1 MLRHLRNSQELIL
14 YASISCGAAYVG
26 RLLPPFYFPILL
38 LRLGIFAY
46 CIYVIGN
53 LEKNREFAIILG
65 GALFIG
71 MIGGY
76 WDYLELL
83 IKYDSSKV
91 ITSLSSALLLALVIC
106 TAIYQVRSNGREAS
120 KK

>member
-1 MLRHLRNSQELIL
+1 MIRHLKNTNELVL
-14 YASISCGAAYVG
+14 YASLSCGAAYVG

-38 LRLGIFAY
+38 LRLGIFSY
-46 CIYVIGN
+46 CLYVVGN

-65 GALFIG
+65 GAVFIG
-71 MIGGY
+71 MLGGY

-91 ITSLSSALLLALVIC
+91 TASLSSALLLALAIC
-106 TAIYQVRSNGREAS
+106 TVIYQVRNNGREAG

>member
-1 MLRHLRNSQELIL
+1 MIRHLKNTNELVL
-14 YASISCGAAYVG
+14 YASLSCGAAYLG

-53 LEKNREFAIILG
+53 LEKNREFAVILG
-65 GALFIG
+65 GAVFIG

-76 WDYLELL
+76 WDYIELL
-83 IKYDSSKV
+83 IKFDSPKV
-91 ITSLSSALLLALVIC
+91 IASLSGALFLALVIA
-106 TAIYQVRSNGREAS
+106 AIVYQVNSGGQIS

>member
-1 MLRHLRNSQELIL
+1 MIRHLRNSQELVL
-14 YASISCGAAYVG
+14 YASISCGAAYLG

-46 CIYVIGN
+46 CIYVVGN

-65 GALFIG
+65 GALFLG

-83 IKYDSSKV
+83 IKYDSPKV
-91 ITSLSSALLLALVIC
+91 ISSLATATLLALAIS
-106 TAIYQVRSNGREAS
+106 TFIYQVRSNGQAS

>member
-1 MLRHLRNSQELIL
+1 MMLRHLKNTNELVL
-14 YASISCGAAYVG
+14 YASLSCGAAYLG

-46 CIYVIGN
+46 CLYVIGN
-53 LEKNREFAIILG
+53 LEKNREFAILLG

-71 MIGGY
+71 VIGGY
-76 WDYLELL
+76 WDYIELL
-83 IKYDSSKV
+83 IKFDSAKV
-91 ITSLSSALLLALVIC
+91 VAPLSGAFFLSLTS
-106 TAIYQVRSNGREAS
+106 AIFYRVNRGGQIS

>member
-1 MLRHLRNSQELIL
+1 MLRHLRNSQELVL
-14 YASISCGAAYVG
+14 YASISCGASYIG

-46 CIYVIGN
+46 CFYVVAN
-53 LEKNREFAIILG
+53 LEKNKEFAIVLG

-83 IKYDSSKV
+83 IKYDSPKV
-91 ITSLSSALLLALVIC
+91 VGSLSTATLLAL
-106 TAIYQVRSNGREAS
+106 AIGTVVYQVRSNGQTS

>member
-1 MLRHLRNSQELIL
+1 MIRHLKNTNELVL
-14 YASISCGAAYVG
+14 YASLSCGAAYLG

-46 CIYVIGN
+46 CIYVVGN

-76 WDYLELL
+76 WDYIELL
-83 IKYDSSKV
+83 IKFDSSKV
-91 ITSLSSALLLALVIC
+91 IASLSGALFLSLVF
-106 TAIYQVRSNGREAS
+106 TAIICQVNSGGQVS